1 MGKQI
6 SLNNIKKVFCVGSTY
21 DAAWLPKDYV
31 VVQNYE
37 KADIVIF
44 PGGSDWNPALYNQ
57 LTYFR
62 TSFFPDIDNISI
74 QENGENDT
82 DKSGNKSISRVKSKT
97 NSLQLGSY
105 FSLTSNLDYI
115 TTLEFGLYPNPV
127 KNGTPYQ
134 IADRDGFITETGFV
148 KLSEN
153 GFSKKAPA
161 GFLGINI
168 MRFQNFVNQANKD
181 IK

>member
-1 MGKQI
+1 MAKSFELQMKEFENMT
-6 SLNNIKKVFCVGSTY
+6 SEKSEKLFRKVCFDLSSSIIRDVPVDEGR
-21 DAAWLPKDYV
+21 AK
-31 VVQNYE
+31 
-37 KADIVIF
+37 
-44 PGGSDWNPALYNQ
+44 G
-57 LTYFR
+57 
-62 TSFFPDIDNISI
+62 SFFPDIDSISI
-74 QENGENDT
+74 QENGKNDT

-161 GFLGINI
+161 GFIGINV
-168 MRFQNFVNQANKD
+168 MRLQNFVNQANKD